1 MAEKN
6 KLVFSVFNIDDP
18 LSTISPQ
25 TTQVLYLRCYLE
37 DLSAKTVIE
46 EPEYFDRDYLAEFS
60 AFYSVSSRGY
70 TNRCR
75 RIHFFSE
82 KITRETLRQA
92 AGGGKPSLK
101 KIQNSYLGFVVLRP
115 IPAAP
120 LGRTVLTW
128 YPDDQDKDI
137 HTPRVK
143 NPSRKYFIHVAGIEL
158 FVEGLAWQQQD
169 AGVGAC
175 ATVSLWSMLHSSAF
189 DDHHAI
195 PTTAEITRDA
205 HSRHSYGA
213 RIFPSQGLNFWQIC
227 DAIKELKLAPL
238 ITEGDVKNGSNIL
251 GFSKERFASTCASY
265 IRSGYPILLI
275 GHLVREGNPG
285 HAICVV
291 GYRSCVPST
300 TNPLYPS
307 LAELGIENVY
317 IHDDNLGP
325 NVRFEIETL
334 SIPAAEDAEEAEEVS
349 KGNEYIMLSP
359 SAPIPRNGQRMVDC
373 PTQDYSSFI
382 PTQLIVAAHSDIR
395 TDPVTLYKAGLN
407 NATYISKIF
416 NLLAQKSSKPSY
428 GLTVSTRFIKLA
440 TYLGLELEE
449 RLKGNSKC
457 LSKVR
462 LALCE
467 KVDPMSLHIGVV
479 RIGLDDSTPL
489 VDILYDTTDSDIHH
503 PIFCHVA
510 YSNQIPFVI
519 SLLESIGQGPFKEC
533 VEAF

>member
-6 KLVFSVFNIDDP
+6 KLKFSSFNIDDP
-18 LSTISPQ
+18 LLSIFPQ
-25 TTQVLYLRCYLE
+25 NTQILYLRCYLE
-37 DLSAKTVIE
+37 DLSTKTVIE

-60 AFYSVSSRGY
+60 AFYSVSSKGY

-75 RIHFFSE
+75 RVHFFSE
-82 KITRETLRQA
+82 KITRETLKRA

-101 KIQNSYLGFVVLRP
+101 KLQESYLGFVVLRP

-128 YPDDQDKDI
+128 YPERDI
-137 HTPRVK
+137 NAPRVK
-143 NPSRKYFIHVAGIEL
+143 NPSRNYFVHIAGIKL

-169 AGVGAC
+169 TGVGAC

-195 PTTAEITRDA
+195 PTTADITRDA
-205 HSRHSYGA
+205 HSKHSFGT

-227 DAIKELKLAPL
+227 DAIKEQNLAPL
-238 ITEGDVKNGSNIL
+238 ITEGDVKDSSNIR

-275 GHLVREGNPG
+275 GNLIDEGSPG
-285 HAICVV
+285 HAICIV
-291 GYRSCVPST
+291 GYRSCVPSP
-300 TNPLYPS
+300 TNPQYPS
-307 LAELGIENVY
+307 LAEFDIKYVY

-325 NVRFEIETL
+325 NVRFKIETL
-334 SIPAAEDAEEAEEVS
+334 PITQETEENNS
-349 KGNEYIMLSP
+349 KEIIILTP
-359 SAPIPRNGQRMVDC
+359 SAPIPKNGQRETC
-373 PTQDYSSFI
+373 PTEEYSSFI

-395 TDPVTLYKAGLN
+395 TNPITLHKAGLK
-407 NATYISKIF
+407 NATYMSQAINF
-416 NLLAQKSSKPSY
+416 LANKAGRQLY

-440 TYLGLELEE
+440 NYFGLELEE
-449 RLKGNSKC
+449 RLKGKSNSKI

-462 LALCE
+462 LALYE
-467 KVDPMSLHIGVV
+467 NVDPMSLHIGVV

-489 VDILYDTTDSDIHH
+489 VDILYDTTDSDRNH

-510 YSNQIPFVI
+510 YSNQVPVVI
-519 SLLESIGQGPFKEC
+519 SLLESIGLGPFKEC